1 MFTKWLSVESQS
13 KLPNFGTHIVRVEA
27 IIIRENPE
35 NPFVKEVL
43 LIREKHGKHKDWKLI
58 SGNVELGEFVEQ
70 AVVRE
75 VKEEVGLNTHF
86 ISILGH
92 GNRTSG
98 KMGRNE
104 IFFIC
109 NLLLADKNN
118 KITLQEDEITEAKW
132 FNIYD
137 AGNLMI
143 FIRSNFSVIYL
154 KGLQKRCLN
163 AAIQKRGLIK
173 FISNEEDKNDKS
185 KLHAHFIGLYGN
197 WRGNKILKSKY
208 NT

>member
-75 VKEEVGLNTHF
+75 VKEVERWAEMKYFSYAICCWQTRITKSHF
-86 ISILGH
+86 K
-92 GNRTSG
+92 
-98 KMGRNE
+98 KM
-104 IFFIC
+104 
-109 NLLLADKNN
+109 K
-118 KITLQEDEITEAKW
+118 
-132 FNIYD
+132 
-137 AGNLMI
+137 
-143 FIRSNFSVIYL
+143 
-154 KGLQKRCLN
+154 
-163 AAIQKRGLIK
+163 
-173 FISNEEDKNDKS
+173 
-185 KLHAHFIGLYGN
+185 
-197 WRGNKILKSKY
+197 
-208 NT
+208 